1 MSMSCVSIKG
11 GWWVDVIFL
20 DGGLNALGGH
30 SYSLV
35 KKVGAAVAARG
46 HRVRIFGMRTM
57 DREIADELGAVPH
70 FSASLYASIHP
81 TKWELT
87 KYRFGGA
94 LRLQH
99 ARSHLLRE
107 RISAERLNAG
117 FRADL
122 EALPADVLAR
132 GTLVVLPNVMQ
143 NQIMGVVQAL
153 SALPEARRPRV
164 VCQLMFAPDWI
175 PWRRS
180 GQLGPGI
187 YKQAF
192 ALARPLMGRCLVFG
206 TENAAI
212 ADLYREGYGIDPIR
226 LPVPFGNVE
235 RARPVPERPVFGFF
249 GVSKNDKGFHLLPE
263 AISLC
268 REQGLAADFVVQVQ
282 RSGCEAETA
291 AAEQALRALTYVR
304 LIDRVLTD
312 EEFAAESLNV
322 DAMLLPYDPQV
333 FGMRGSG
340 IFTQSAAAGR
350 PVVAAAGTFAGTS
363 VASGEAEGEVFAPYD
378 AATFAGAILR
388 LAGRLRDSHAR
399 AAQLAGRFA
408 QATSAEAYVD
418 ALLAQAEPPS
428 A

>member
-1 MSMSCVSIKG
+1 M
-11 GWWVDVIFL
+11 DVVFL
-20 DGGLNALGGH
+20 DGGLNAVGGH

-35 KKVGAAVAARG
+35 RTVGAAVAARG
-46 HRVRIFGMRTM
+46 HRVRIFGMRSM
-57 DREIADELGAVPH
+57 NREMADELGAIPH
-70 FSASLYASIHP
+70 FSASLYDSVQP
-81 TKWELT
+81 TRWEMARHRL
-87 KYRFGGA
+87 GGA
-94 LRLQH
+94 VRLRH

-107 RISAERLNAG
+107 RLSAERLNSG

-122 EALPADVLAR
+122 EALPAGVLAR
-132 GTLVVLPNVMQ
+132 GSLVIFPNVMQ
-143 NQIMGVVQAL
+143 NQILGVVQAL
-153 SALPEARRPRV
+153 SALPEAGRPRV
-164 VCQLMFAPDWI
+164 VCQLMFAPDWL

-187 YKQAF
+187 YRQAF
-192 ALARPLMGRCLVFG
+192 ALARPLLGRSLVFG

-235 RARPVPERPVFGFF
+235 RARPLPERPVFGFF

-263 AISLC
+263 AIRLC
-268 REQGLAADFVVQVQ
+268 RAQGLAADFVVQVQ
-282 RSGCEAETA
+282 QCGHEAETA
-291 AAEQALRALTYVR
+291 AAERALRALPYVR
-304 LIDRVLTD
+304 VIDGVLTD
-312 EEFAAESLNV
+312 EAFAAESRKV
-322 DAMLLPYDPQV
+322 DAMLLPYDPEV

-363 VASGEAEGEVFAPYD
+363 VASGAAEGEVFAPYA